1 MFGIIIIAII
11 VYAVM
16 QHRKR
21 NRLRW
26 MKWGGDDWQ
35 KWAGDEWTKWGG
47 GGCASKS
54 SQAER
59 YARDFESKMSRR
71 FDASAEKFERKMRQR
86 FDKQTR
92 KYGGI
97 SADPA
102 QDSTPPQFKTDE
114 ARQAYNRARRRAAAE
129 AGFYVHFMWYGVRI
143 A

>member
-11 VYAVM
+11 VYAVI

-35 KWAGDEWTKWGG
+35 KWAGDEWAKWGG

-59 YARDFESKMSRR
+59 SRVAT
-71 FDASAEKFERKMRQR
+71 ASSR
-86 FDKQTR
+86 
-92 KYGGI
+92 
-97 SADPA
+97 
-102 QDSTPPQFKTDE
+102 
-114 ARQAYNRARRRAAAE
+114 
-129 AGFYVHFMWYGVRI
+129 
-143 A
+143 